1 MSTTNYEFDGLS
13 AWEKQIGEIIS
24 KKYPDAFK
32 KIVVQIAYELQGE
45 CKKLTPIKTTRLRDG
60 WQVGKIVKKGKTHYI
75 EVFNKVEYAAHVNYG
90 HRTGKNGYK
99 QGEYMLEV
107 SLDKINARLTPFLR
121 NWLNDFIKKND
132 L

>member
-45 CKKLTPIKTTRLRDG
+45 CKKLTPIKTTR
-60 WQVGKIVKKGKTHYI
+60 
-75 EVFNKVEYAAHVNYG
+75 VEYAAHVNYG